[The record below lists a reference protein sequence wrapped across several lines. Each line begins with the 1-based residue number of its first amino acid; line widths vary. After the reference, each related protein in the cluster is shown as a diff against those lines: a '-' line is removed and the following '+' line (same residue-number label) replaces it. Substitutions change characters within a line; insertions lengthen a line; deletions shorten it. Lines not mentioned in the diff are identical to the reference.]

1 MDRTMS
7 VDGGSGG
14 TSGKPT
20 REQLQAAYGES
31 IPDLIAPGLRVLFIG
46 INPSLYSA
54 AVGHHFARP
63 GNRFWPALHGAG
75 FTDRLLAPAEE
86 RLLLEHGYGIT
97 NLVDEATA
105 RADELTHEE
114 LVRGSKR
121 LAEGPALSP
130 SLGRLSRHLDV
141 SIGGRSTR
149 EVSRSAEGQIRRL
162 ARVAVTESQRTQPRT
177 TSFRASCGC
186 SASCVCEA
194 IPLPD
199 AKARLMARA
208 RIERRRSCRR
218 GCGPAALEPFQPVV
232 SEDGELDARD

>member
-1 MDRTMS
+1 MPRL
-7 VDGGSGG
+7 

-105 RADELTHEE
+105 RADELTHED

-121 LAEGPALSP
+121 LARKVQRCRPRWVAF
-130 SLGRLSRHLDV
+130 LG
-141 SIGGRSTR
+141 ISTYQLA
-149 EVSRSAEGQIRRL
+149 VDRL
-162 ARVAVTESQRTQPRT
+162 ATSVGPQKAKFGGSRVWLLPNPSGLNANYQLPGLVRLFRELRLRSHPAPR
-177 TSFRASCGC
+177 R
-186 SASCVCEA
+186 
-194 IPLPD
+194 
-199 AKARLMARA
+199 K
-208 RIERRRSCRR
+208 
-218 GCGPAALEPFQPVV
+218 GP
-232 SEDGELDARD
+232 SDDKGSD